1 MCIRDR
7 TLEEIANYIV
17 SDGKG
22 ILAADES
29 SGTIEKRFKSI
40 NVESTEDNR
49 RKYREMLFRS
59 PVMAEAIGGV
69 ILFDETLRQKSSD
82 GDYLRNV
89 ILDHG
94 SLPGIKVDQGVKE
107 FEGGSDEK
115 ITTGLDGLHERCQE
129 YEKLGAKFT
138 KWRAV
143 INVSDEIPSNNCIS
157 ENMNALA
164 EYALI
169 AQQSN
174 MVPIVEPEV
183 IMDGSHSVERCHEV
197 TNQTLLVLFEMLD
210 KKNVNIK
217 GTLLKPNM
225 VVSGT
230 ENNYQAPI
238 EEVAEKTLQCLKSSV
253 PDELPGIVFLSGGQS
268 DLDATAHLDA
278 MNKIGGF
285 KWKLSFSYGRA
296 LQQAALKTW
305 AGKDDNLEAA
315 QKAFSHRAVMN
326 MKAAQGQWDKS
337 LEG

>member
-1 MCIRDR
+1 MIPK

-82 GDYLRNV
+82 GDYLRNI

-143 INVSDEIPSNNCIS
+143 INVSDEIPSSNCIS

-169 AQQSN
+169 AQQNN

-217 GTLLKPNM
+217 GALLKPNM

-305 AGKDDNLEAA
+305 AGEDDNLEAA

>member
-1 MCIRDR
+1 MIPK

-94 SLPGIKVDQGVKE
+94 SLPGIKADQGVKE

-169 AQQSN
+169 AQQNN

>member
-1 MCIRDR
+1 MIPK

-169 AQQSN
+169 AQQNN

-278 MNKIGGF
+278 MNKIGSF

>member
-1 MCIRDR
+1 MIPK

-82 GDYLRNV
+82 GDYLSNV

>member
-1 MCIRDR
+1 MIPK

-183 IMDGSHSVERCHEV
+183 IMDGPHSVERCHEV

-305 AGKDDNLEAA
+305 AGEDDNLEAA

>member
-1 MCIRDR
+1 MIPK

-169 AQQSN
+169 AQQNN

-296 LQQAALKTW
+296 LQQAALKIW
-305 AGKDDNLEAA
+305 AGEDDNLEAA

>member
-1 MCIRDR
+1 MIPK

-69 ILFDETLRQKSSD
+69 ILFDETLRQKSGD

-169 AQQSN
+169 AQQNN

-305 AGKDDNLEAA
+305 AGEDDNLEAA

-326 MKAAQGQWDKS
+326 MKAAKGQWDKS

>member
-1 MCIRDR
+1 MIPK

-82 GDYLRNV
+82 GDYLRNI

-169 AQQSN
+169 AQQNN

-238 EEVAEKTLQCLKSSV
+238 EVVAEKTLQCLKSSV

-326 MKAAQGQWDKS
+326 MKAAKGQWDKS

>member
-1 MCIRDR
+1 MIPK

-29 SGTIEKRFKSI
+29 TGTIEKRFKSI

-169 AQQSN
+169 AQQNN

-305 AGKDDNLEAA
+305 AGEDDNLEAA

-326 MKAAQGQWDKS
+326 MKAAKGQWDKS

>member
-1 MCIRDR
+1 MIPK

-169 AQQSN
+169 AQQNN

-230 ENNYQAPI
+230 ENNYQASI
-238 EEVAEKTLQCLKSSV
+238 EEVAKKTLQCLKSSV

>member
-1 MCIRDR
+1 MIPK

-69 ILFDETLRQKSSD
+69 ILFDETLRQKSGD

-169 AQQSN
+169 AQQNN

-305 AGKDDNLEAA
+305 AGKDDTLEAA

>member
-1 MCIRDR
+1 MIPK

-59 PVMAEAIGGV
+59 PAMAEAIGGV

-169 AQQSN
+169 AQQNN

>member
-1 MCIRDR
+1 MIPK

-69 ILFDETLRQKSSD
+69 ILFDETLRQKSGD

>member
-1 MCIRDR
+1 MIPK

-169 AQQSN
+169 AQQNN

-217 GTLLKPNM
+217 GDLLKPNM

>member
-1 MCIRDR
+1 MIPK

-49 RKYREMLFRS
+49 RKYREMLFRA
-59 PVMAEAIGGV
+59 PIMAEAIGGV
-69 ILFDETLRQKSSD
+69 ILFDENLKQKSSD

-169 AQQSN
+169 AQQNN

-305 AGKDDNLEAA
+305 AGEDDNLEAA

>member
-1 MCIRDR
+1 MIPK

-17 SDGKG
+17 RDGKG

-29 SGTIEKRFKSI
+29 TGTIEKRFKSI
-40 NVESTEDNR
+40 DVESTEDNR

-59 PVMAEAIGGV
+59 PAMAEAIGGV
-69 ILFDETLRQKSSD
+69 ILFDETLRQKASD
-82 GDYLRNV
+82 GNYLREV

-107 FEGGSDEK
+107 LESGSNEK

-129 YEKLGAKFT
+129 YDKLGAKFT

-143 INVSDEIPSNNCIS
+143 IHVSDDLPSDKCIR

-169 AQQSN
+169 AQQNN

-183 IMDGSHSVERCHEV
+183 IMDGSHSVERCHVV
-197 TNQTLLVLFEMLD
+197 TNQALLILFEMLD

-225 VVSGT
+225 VISGT
-230 ENNYQAPI
+230 ENSYQATI
-238 EEVAEKTLQCLKSSV
+238 QEVANKTIQCLKSSV

-305 AGKDDNLEAA
+305 AGNDSKLEAA
-315 QKAFSHRAVMN
+315 QMAFSHRAIMN
-326 MKAAQGQWDKS
+326 MKAAEGQWDKS
-337 LEG
+337 LEN

>member
-1 MCIRDR
+1 MIPK

-169 AQQSN
+169 AQQNN

-197 TNQTLLVLFEMLD
+197 TNQALLVLFEMLD

-305 AGKDDNLEAA
+305 AGKDDNLEVA

>member
-1 MCIRDR
+1 MIPK

-59 PVMAEAIGGV
+59 PVMAQAIGGV
-69 ILFDETLRQKSSD
+69 ILFDETLRQRSSD

-107 FEGGSDEK
+107 LEGGSDEK

-129 YEKLGAKFT
+129 YEKLGSKFT

-157 ENMNALA
+157 ENINALA

-169 AQQSN
+169 AQQNN

>member
-1 MCIRDR
+1 MIPK

-296 LQQAALKTW
+296 LQQAALKAW
-305 AGKDDNLEAA
+305 AGEDDNLEAA

>member
-1 MCIRDR
+1 MIPK
-7 TLEEIANYIV
+7 TLEEIAIYIV

-169 AQQSN
+169 AQQNN

-305 AGKDDNLEAA
+305 AGEDDNLEAA

>member
-1 MCIRDR
+1 MIPK

-82 GDYLRNV
+82 GDYLRNI

-107 FEGGSDEK
+107 IEGGSDEK

-169 AQQSN
+169 AQQNN

-183 IMDGSHSVERCHEV
+183 IMDGSHSVGRCHEV

-305 AGKDDNLEAA
+305 AGEDSNLEAA
-315 QKAFSHRAVMN
+315 QKAFSHRAIMN
-326 MKAAQGQWDKS
+326 MKAAKGQWDKS

>member
-1 MCIRDR
+1 MIPK

-59 PVMAEAIGGV
+59 PIMAEAIGGV

-169 AQQSN
+169 AQQNN

-230 ENNYQAPI
+230 ENSYQAPI

-305 AGKDDNLEAA
+305 SGEDDNLEAA

>member
-1 MCIRDR
+1 MIPK

-59 PVMAEAIGGV
+59 PAMAEAIGGV

-115 ITTGLDGLHERCQE
+115 ITTGLDGLHERCEE
-129 YEKLGAKFT
+129 YDKLGAKFT

-157 ENMNALA
+157 ENMKALA

-169 AQQSN
+169 AQQNN

-197 TNQTLLVLFEMLD
+197 TNQTLLVLFEKLD

-305 AGKDDNLEAA
+305 AGEDDNLEAA

>member
-1 MCIRDR
+1 MTLK

-107 FEGGSDEK
+107 LEVGSDEK

-169 AQQSN
+169 AQQNN

-305 AGKDDNLEAA
+305 AGEDDNLEAA

-326 MKAAQGQWDKS
+326 MKAALGQWDKS

>member
-1 MCIRDR
+1 MIPK

-59 PVMAEAIGGV
+59 PVMTEAIGGV

-89 ILDHG
+89 ILNHG

-143 INVSDEIPSNNCIS
+143 INVSDEIPSNNCLS

-305 AGKDDNLEAA
+305 AGEDDNLEAA

>member
-1 MCIRDR
+1 MIPN

-169 AQQSN
+169 AQQNN

-305 AGKDDNLEAA
+305 AGEDDNLEAA

>member
-1 MCIRDR
+1 MIPK

-143 INVSDEIPSNNCIS
+143 INVNDEIPSNNCIS

-169 AQQSN
+169 AQQNN

-305 AGKDDNLEAA
+305 AGKDHNLEAA

>member
-1 MCIRDR
+1 MIPK

-296 LQQAALKTW
+296 LQQEALKTW

>member
-1 MCIRDR
+1 MIPK

-17 SDGKG
+17 RDGKG

-29 SGTIEKRFKSI
+29 SATIEKRFKSI

-59 PVMAEAIGGV
+59 PVMAEAISGV

-89 ILDHG
+89 ILEHG

-115 ITTGLDGLHERCQE
+115 ITTGLDRLHERCRE

-143 INVSDEIPSNNCIS
+143 INVSDEIPTNNCIS

-210 KKNVNIK
+210 KKNVDIK

-230 ENNYQAPI
+230 ENNYQARI
-238 EEVAEKTLQCLKSSV
+238 DEVAEKTLQCLKSSV

-305 AGKDDNLEAA
+305 AGEDDNLEAA

>member
-1 MCIRDR
+1 MIPK

-59 PVMAEAIGGV
+59 PVMAETIGGV

-169 AQQSN
+169 AQQNN

-253 PDELPGIVFLSGGQS
+253 PEELPGIVFLSGGQS

>member
-1 MCIRDR
+1 
-7 TLEEIANYIV
+7 
-17 SDGKG
+17 
-22 ILAADES
+22 
-29 SGTIEKRFKSI
+29 
-40 NVESTEDNR
+40 
-49 RKYREMLFRS
+49 
-59 PVMAEAIGGV
+59 
-69 ILFDETLRQKSSD
+69 
-82 GDYLRNV
+82 
-89 ILDHG
+89 
-94 SLPGIKVDQGVKE
+94 
-107 FEGGSDEK
+107 
-115 ITTGLDGLHERCQE
+115 
-129 YEKLGAKFT
+129 
-138 KWRAV
+138 
-143 INVSDEIPSNNCIS
+143 
-157 ENMNALA
+157 MNALA

-169 AQQSN
+169 AQQNN

-197 TNQTLLVLFEMLD
+197 TNNTLLILFEMLD
-210 KKNVNIK
+210 KKNINIK

-230 ENNYQAPI
+230 ENSYQAPI

-305 AGKDDNLEAA
+305 AGKDNNLEAA
-315 QKAFSHRAVMN
+315 QKAFSHRAVIN
-326 MKAAQGQWDKS
+326 MKAALGQWDKS

>member
-1 MCIRDR
+1 MIPK

-210 KKNVNIK
+210 KKNVKIK

-238 EEVAEKTLQCLKSSV
+238 EVVAEKTLQCLKSSV

>member
-1 MCIRDR
+1 MIPK

-107 FEGGSDEK
+107 LEGGSDEK

-169 AQQSN
+169 AQQNN

-305 AGKDDNLEAA
+305 AGKDGNLEAA

>member
-1 MCIRDR
+1 MIPK

-305 AGKDDNLEAA
+305 AGEDDNLEAA